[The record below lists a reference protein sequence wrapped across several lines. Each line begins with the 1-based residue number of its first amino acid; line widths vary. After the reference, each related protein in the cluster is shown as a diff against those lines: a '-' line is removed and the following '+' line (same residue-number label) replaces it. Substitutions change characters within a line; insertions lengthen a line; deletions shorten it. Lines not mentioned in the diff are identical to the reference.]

1 METVA
6 GAIGV
11 LSIALMLYLFYVLL
25 KGGDER

>member
-6 GAIGV
+6 GIVGA
-11 LSIALMLYLFYVLL
+11 LSVAAMLYLLYVLL